1 MSRIEQQLND
11 YIQYMTEELNLSP
24 HTRDAYERDLR
35 SFISHLLEQKV
46 EEAKLITE
54 LQVRQY
60 FNVLRA
66 SGRAA
71 STLTR
76 HKAALRSFFHYLI
89 REGSIHTDPTLQLE
103 LPRAERKQPELLSV
117 EQVNQLLD
125 APDCRSLQ
133 GMRDQAMLETLYG
146 TGMRITE
153 LIALNVEDLH
163 LQLGF
168 VRCVMNQQERIIP
181 LGQMAV
187 EAIQKY
193 MMYAR
198 SEWVNQPEEDIAG
211 GPLFVNMRGQR
222 LTRQGFWKML
232 KRYTSELG
240 WEDMITPFTLRQSFA
255 AHLLNNGAD
264 LHAVQEIL
272 GHADAATTQRYAG
285 VLQKRPTMKDVYTM
299 SHPRARMKNED

>member
-1 MSRIEQQLND
+1 MSRIDQQLNHYLQ
-11 YIQYMTEELNLSP
+11 YIAEEMNLSP

-35 SFISHLLEQKV
+35 SFISHIAKQDI
-46 EEAKLITE
+46 EEAKLITVVQ
-54 LQVRQY
+54 LRQY
-60 FNVLRA
+60 FNLLRT

-76 HKAALRSFFHYLI
+76 HKAAIRSFFHYLI
-89 REGSIHTDPTLQLE
+89 REGEVLTDPTLQLE
-103 LPRAERKQPELLSV
+103 LPRAERKQLELLTV
-117 EQVNQLLD
+117 EQVNELLD
-125 APDCRSLQ
+125 APDRNSPQ

-168 VRCVMNQQERIIP
+168 VRCEMNQHERIIP

-187 EAIQKY
+187 EAIQLY
-193 MMYAR
+193 LMHAR
-198 SEWVNQPEEDIAG
+198 SEWVNNPSGDSST

-222 LTRQGFWKML
+222 LTRQGFWKLL
-232 KRYTSELG
+232 KKYTLELG
-240 WEDMITPFTLRQSFA
+240 WEDTFTPYTLRQSFA

-264 LHAVQEIL
+264 LHAVQEML

-285 VLQKRPTMKDVYTM
+285 VLEKRPNMKDVYTM
-299 SHPRARMKNED
+299 SHPRARMKHED